1 MWVPWAEGGLAFW
14 VVGDNG
20 DVVVWVVSLTPGGH
34 AADVASGKVSAGAD
48 MGGSG
53 GAVVLVDDPPED
65 VSADDVLVGE
75 WYFLAG
81 DRLCQLQSAMGPGS
95 VVVGYVVGEH
105 RFEVSA

>member
-48 MGGSG
+48 MGGQAARSYSWMILKG
-53 GAVVLVDDPPED
+53 PETRC
-65 VSADDVLVGE
+65 L
-75 WYFLAG
+75 
-81 DRLCQLQSAMGPGS
+81 GS
-95 VVVGYVVGEH
+95 SSSCL
-105 RFEVSA
+105 RRP